1 MSEEILV
8 RQGAPTLAGIKTGS
22 LLPCS
27 YGSKADFL
35 SQIRDLNHRLQKKG
49 LRLLVLRQS
58 QGKGELRALLYLYRP
73 KDLSRDL
80 RDQKASEI
88 LTRCGY
94 GGDLDPSRCLMR
106 LTQRIR
112 SRREFPH
119 EVGLFLSYPP
129 EDVRGFMDNGS
140 RHYKCA
146 GMWKV
151 YGDEERAKTLFRKY
165 RKCTDIYWKLWQAG
179 ATLEQLAVTV

>member
-1 MSEEILV
+1 MSEEVLV

-22 LLPCS
+22 LFPCS
-27 YGSKADFL
+27 YGSQEGFL
-35 SQIRDLNHRLQKKG
+35 AQIRDLNRRLSKKG
-49 LRLLVLRQS
+49 LRLMVLRQTEN
-58 QGKGELRALLYLYRP
+58 KGELRALLYLYRP

-80 RDQKASEI
+80 QDRAASD
-88 LTRCGY
+88 LLARCGY
-94 GGDLDPSRCLMR
+94 GDCPDPSRCLMR
-106 LTQRIR
+106 LTHKIQARQ
-112 SRREFPH
+112 EFPH

-129 EDVRGFMDNGS
+129 EDVAGFMDNGS

-151 YGDEERAKTLFRKY
+151 YGDAEKAQRLFQKY

>member
-22 LLPCS
+22 LFPCS
-27 YGSKADFL
+27 YGSQEAFL
-35 SQIRDLNHRLQKKG
+35 SQIRDLNRRLSKKG
-49 LRLLVLRQS
+49 LRLMVLRQT
-58 QGKGELRALLYLYRP
+58 QNKGESRALLYLYRP
-73 KDLSRDL
+73 QDLSRDL
-80 RDQKASEI
+80 QDQAASD
-88 LTRCGY
+88 LLARCGY
-94 GGDLDPSRCLMR
+94 GNDPDPSQCLMR
-106 LTQRIR
+106 LTHRIR
-112 SRREFPH
+112 TQREFPH

-129 EDVRGFMDNGS
+129 EDVAGFMDNGS

-151 YGDEERAKTLFRKY
+151 YGDAEKAQRLFQKY

>member
-1 MSEEILV
+1 MSEELLV
-8 RQGAPTLAGIKTGS
+8 RHGAPTLAGMKTGS
-22 LLPCS
+22 LFSCACGDAAALR
-27 YGSKADFL
+27 KEL
-35 SQIRDLNHRLQKKG
+35 RRLNRMLAPRG
-49 LRLLVLRQS
+49 LCLLLLRQTE
-58 QGKGELRALLYLYRP
+58 GRALLYLYRP
-73 KDLSRDL
+73 ARLRRDL
-80 RDQKASEI
+80 ADGGAQALLRQS
-88 LTRCGY
+88 GY
-94 GGDLDPSRCLMR
+94 GCESCGRCIAQLIRR
-106 LTQRIR
+106 LQAGG
-112 SRREFPH
+112 EFPH

-165 RKCTDIYWKLWQAG
+165 WKCTDIYWKLWQAG

>member
-22 LLPCS
+22 LFPCS
-27 YGSKADFL
+27 YGSEEEFL
-35 SQIRDLNHRLQKKG
+35 SQIRDLNRRLQKKG
-49 LRLLVLRQS
+49 LRLLVLRQT
-58 QGKGELRALLYLYRP
+58 QGKTDLRALLYLYRP

-80 RDQKASEI
+80 QDRAASA
-88 LTRCGY
+88 LLARCGY
-94 GGDLDPSRCLMR
+94 GDSRDPSSCLIR
-106 LTQRIR
+106 LTRRIR
-112 SRREFPH
+112 ARQEFPH
-119 EVGLFLSYPP
+119 EVGLFLGYPP
-129 EDVRGFMDNGS
+129 EDVAGFMDNGS

-151 YGDEERAKTLFRKY
+151 YGDPEKAQNLFRKY
-165 RKCTDIYWKLWQAG
+165 RKCTDIYCKLWQAG